1 MSGHRPD
8 LHGGI
13 KMPTE
18 DEKKWI
24 AAWKR
29 AAVALEEIHDE
40 ELREID
46 TASSLMMLEGMFD
59 LALENYEPPQTS
71 GLVEMQKYFARARR

>member
-1 MSGHRPD
+1 MD
-8 LHGGI
+8 Q
-13 KMPTE
+13 MPTE

-29 AAVALEEIHDE
+29 AAIALEEIHDE

-46 TASSLMMLEGMFD
+46 TQQCLIA
-59 LALENYEPPQTS
+59 LAEAFRHALRNYPPSDTS
-71 GLVEMQKYFARARR
+71 GMVEMQRYFRRVHR